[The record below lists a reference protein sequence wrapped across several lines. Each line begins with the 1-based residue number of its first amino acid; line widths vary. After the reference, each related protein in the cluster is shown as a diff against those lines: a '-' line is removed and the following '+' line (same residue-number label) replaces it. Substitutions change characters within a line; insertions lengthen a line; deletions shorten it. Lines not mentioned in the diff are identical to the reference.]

1 MDISFEHYRIF
12 YYVAKYGSFTQ
23 AANVLLNSQPNITRV
38 IKHLEQELGCP
49 LFIRMNRRIALTP
62 EGQHLYEH
70 VAAAYSHLKAGEEA
84 LMREKTLESG
94 TIFISASEVALHT
107 LLLPILQEFRSRY
120 PGVHIR
126 ISNDTTPQAVQ
137 HLKNGTADLA
147 VVTTPTGID
156 AMLDETELLTIQET
170 AICSNAYCDVANR
183 TLTLRE
189 LTQYPL
195 ISLGQNTS
203 TYRFYA
209 SYFAKHGL
217 ELQPDIEA
225 ATADQIL
232 PMVKADLGI
241 GFVPEAFLR
250 EEPER
255 GPVYRLTLSEPLPP
269 RAVCLLKRKDQ
280 MLTLAGQ
287 ALEKML
293 LERKRLYQS

>member
-107 LLLPILQEFRSRY
+107 ILLPILQEFRSRY

-203 TYRFYA
+203 TYRFYT

-250 EEPER
+250 EEPEH
-255 GPVYRLTLSEPLPP
+255 GLVYRLTLSEPLPL
-269 RAVCLLKRKDQ
+269 RAVCLLKRKEQ
-280 MLTLAGQ
+280 MLTLAGR

-293 LERKRLYQS
+293 LERKHLYQS